1 MLGWFR
7 SLVIVVYVL
16 NTTAADILDW
26 FARVSLALSLKP
38 RSKRET
44 PILAWLK
51 SQGQYAKH

>member
-7 SLVIVVYVL
+7 SLVPLVVYVL

-51 SQGQYAKH
+51 SQGQLR